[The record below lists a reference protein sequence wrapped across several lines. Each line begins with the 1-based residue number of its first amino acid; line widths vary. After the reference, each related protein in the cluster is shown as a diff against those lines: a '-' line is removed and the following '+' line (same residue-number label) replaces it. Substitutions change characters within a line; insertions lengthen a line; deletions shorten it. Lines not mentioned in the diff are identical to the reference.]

1 MNFIEYVTPAI
12 VMTLVGGMHYP
23 NATICA
29 GSLFFIARI
38 LYTIGY
44 SVKASFRDRAPGFK
58 LNMLAIFALLTTS
71 ILSINTMYQK
81 MNSIVA

>member
-44 SVKASFRDRAPGFK
+44 SVKASYRVPGFM

-71 ILSINTMYQK
+71 ILSIKTMYQK

>member
-44 SVKASFRDRAPGFK
+44 SVRASYRAPGFM

>member
-44 SVKASFRDRAPGFK
+44 SVKAAYRAPGFM